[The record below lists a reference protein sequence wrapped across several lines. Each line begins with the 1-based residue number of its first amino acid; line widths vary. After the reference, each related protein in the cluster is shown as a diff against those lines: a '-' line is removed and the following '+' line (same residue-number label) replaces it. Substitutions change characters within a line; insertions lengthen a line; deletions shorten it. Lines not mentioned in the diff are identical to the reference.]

1 MVEVAAWGGRRANAA
16 RAQVRAVGYVKDER
30 CCICRQP
37 IDYRLPSTHPDGMS
51 VQHVKPRSTHPHL
64 TWDPANWKPAHLRCN
79 QGQGTKTIDELG
91 MTSRDW
97 SML

>member
-1 MVEVAAWGGRRANAA
+1 
-16 RAQVRAVGYVKDER
+16 
-30 CCICRQP
+30 
-37 IDYRLPSTHPDGMS
+37 MS

-64 TWDPANWKPAHLRCN
+64 TWDPTNWKPAHLRCN